1 MTQIDSTLTRPE
13 LEAIMRDNS
22 GWMFDASLVKVQ
34 LFIQACQSLLSLPLS
49 EYDHA
54 GERARVEIRVIQE
67 DRDRAMRWYNTR
79 RMRAVRGRV
88 TYPDMTNF
96 REHG

>member
-22 GWMFDASLVKVQ
+22 GWMFDTSLVQVQ
-34 LFIQACQSLLSLPLS
+34 AWIKACNALLTLPVT
-49 EYDHA
+49 EIDHA
-54 GERARVEIRVIQE
+54 GESTAIDVRVLKE
-67 DRDRAMRWYNTR
+67 DRDKAWRWYNTR